1 MKANQLKLFEIL
13 HDSIDEVINNR
24 NVNDTDTSFFTEHF
38 KSILNKNLKVIE
50 NKEEVKRLNELLF
63 GGILDGKFFME
74 MQNNIFDIQYIL
86 KFATDDFK

>member
-38 KSILNKNLKVIE
+38 KSILNKNLEVIE
-50 NKEEVKRLNELLF
+50 NKEDIKRLNEILF
-63 GGILDGKFFME
+63 NGALDGRFFKE
-74 MQNNIFDIQYIL
+74 LQNNIFNVQYIL
-86 KFATDDFK
+86 KYATDDFK